1 MDEYSGTIT
10 TTGRSNAIRLD
21 KVLFRQHPEFHQKA
35 RVRAHII
42 GPGQLLVS
50 VIDDFQVAHEET
62 EDPIFSAF
70 LSFLE
75 QDMLQ
80 HPESITPLEED
91 LLLRV
96 AHLTKDVDVSDD
108 EILPDDISF

>member
-1 MDEYSGTIT
+1 MDEYSGSIT

-35 RVRAHII
+35 KVRAHII

-50 VIDDFQVAHEET
+50 VIDDLQITHEET
-62 EDPIFSAF
+62 EDPVIGAF

-80 HPESITPLEED
+80 RPEGITPLEED
-91 LLLRV
+91 FLQRV
-96 AHLTKDVDVSDD
+96 AHLTQGVEVSDD
-108 EILPDDISF
+108 EILPNDVSF

>member
-1 MDEYSGTIT
+1 MNEYSGSIT

-35 RVRAHII
+35 KVRAHII

-50 VIDDFQVAHEET
+50 IVDDLQIAHEEP
-62 EDPIFSAF
+62 EDPIFGAF

-80 HPESITPLEED
+80 RPESLTPLGDD
-91 LLLRV
+91 LLQRV
-96 AHLTKDVDVSDD
+96 AHLTKEVEVSDD
-108 EILPDDISF
+108 EILPNDVSF

>member
-1 MDEYSGTIT
+1 MDQYSGTIT

-35 RVRAHII
+35 KVRAHII

-50 VIDDFQVAHEET
+50 VIDDLQVTPEEA
-62 EDPIFSAF
+62 EDPVFGAF

-80 HPESITPLEED
+80 HPERITPLEND
-91 LLLRV
+91 LLQRA
-96 AHLTKDVDVSDD
+96 AHLTKEVEVSDD
-108 EILPDDISF
+108 ETLPNDVSF

>member
-1 MDEYSGTIT
+1 MNEYSGTIT

-35 RVRAHII
+35 KVRAHII

-50 VIDDFQVAHEET
+50 VIDELQVVDEET
-62 EDPIFSAF
+62 EDPIFGAF

-80 HPESITPLEED
+80 HPEYITPLEDD
-91 LLLRV
+91 LLQRV
-96 AHLTKDVDVSDD
+96 AHLTKDVEVCDD
-108 EILPDDISF
+108 EILPNDVSF